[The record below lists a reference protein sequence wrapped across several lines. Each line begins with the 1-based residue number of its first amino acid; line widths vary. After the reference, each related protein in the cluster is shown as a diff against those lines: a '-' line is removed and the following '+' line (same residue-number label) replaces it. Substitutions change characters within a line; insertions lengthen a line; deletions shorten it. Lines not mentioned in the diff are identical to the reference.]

1 MKFKKSPC
9 IPLFQSGN
17 GSNPLFGKEG
27 LGSGDFQ
34 NIISIRRN
42 SKWLSK

>member
-1 MKFKKSPC
+1 MKFKT
-9 IPLFQSGN
+9 PLYPPFSKWERG
-17 GSNPLFGKEG
+17 NPLFEKEG